1 MFYFRDDD
9 IESLRL
15 AVATP
20 DPAELAE
27 LAESDIL
34 RYHMTV
40 VLYRAQ
46 PACYLSPSPRLV
58 PFPLTSLSAS
68 TPHLAFH
75 AGKWLY

>member
-15 AVATP
+15 AVAAP

-34 RYHMTV
+34 RY
-40 VLYRAQ
+40 
-46 PACYLSPSPRLV
+46 ACRFVQDSTSLI
-58 PFPLTSLSAS
+58 PFPLTSLGAS
-68 TPHLAFH
+68 TPHLA
-75 AGKWLY
+75 